1 MKSKQITAAQ
11 AASYV
16 KDGMT
21 IMFGGFVGCGTAHH
35 IVKEIVKSGAKDLTL
50 ICNDPGKIFVDAEGN
65 QDFYGISQLFMTG
78 QVKKFIASHIGIVRE
93 VGAAMNAGTLDVE
106 LVPQGTLAE
115 RIRCGGAGL
124 GGFYTRTGVGT
135 EVAEG
140 KEVREIDGKDYVLE
154 MPLRAE
160 IAFLGVHKIDKYGNA
175 VYEGSMRNFNLVMA
189 TAADL
194 VIAEADE
201 VVDVINPE
209 LVETPGVLVNY
220 FVDGGKE

>member
-1 MKSKQITAAQ
+1 M
-11 AASYV
+11 
-16 KDGMT
+16 
-21 IMFGGFVGCGTAHH
+21 
-35 IVKEIVKSGAKDLTL
+35 
-50 ICNDPGKIFVDAEGN
+50 
-65 QDFYGISQLFMTG
+65 
-78 QVKKFIASHIGIVRE
+78 
-93 VGAAMNAGTLDVE
+93 
-106 LVPQGTLAE
+106 PQGTLAE

-154 MPLRAE
+154 MPLRAG

-209 LVETPGVLVNY
+209 LVETRV
-220 FVDGGKE
+220 F